1 MRFVIIAIVGFLWAQ
16 GQPIWYTF
24 SEDDYGSYT
33 QVRAIAQDPT
43 TGLVYVGTNQGI
55 SEYDGERW
63 RFYPTTGL
71 VRGLAISP
79 NHRIWVGARGDFGE
93 LKTDSIG
100 RLYYVSYRGFL
111 PRDKQNFG
119 DIEWVFSDVQNNIYF
134 VSPRAVIYVD
144 GNQLAVAP
152 YPILL
157 NSEVL
162 LTSAGKVG
170 DEVWVNLRG
179 GGGLHKLTSNALQPI
194 PQGNLFD
201 DKYVSAILSVG
212 NTVFILTEE
221 GAVYAGGRSGAS
233 GFNRIKVQDE
243 AYLRENRIYKA
254 AALGEYLL
262 IGTYNGGVL
271 VIDTQ
276 GRTQERWTK
285 AQGFPDDAIYAV
297 FVDEAGHAWIS
308 HGRGLTHVLYGLP
321 LRKYANVGIEGKITD
336 ILPDGANLY
345 VTTIQ
350 GVYRFRA
357 KDKRAE
363 RLAGITAECW
373 RLVRLNNRI
382 LLASSQ
388 GLYDITDGTPTPL
401 LRDKAFV
408 GILPS
413 SQSSDIAYVYGRG
426 GLYLLKYEG
435 GRWKESALLY
445 PQDVQSL
452 LEDKQVLWLGMP
464 NGLLKYDL
472 ATRQIQATEEKLG
485 LEKASYFVGR
495 IQDQILAQSAQAIY
509 ALKEGTG
516 KFEPVP
522 NLGNLLISERVDRII
537 SAGSHLLVRHPEGLR
552 TLTSTS
558 AGYALGFLIEDKPL
572 TLNLLGRRPDVVQVE
587 GNTVWAAYKD
597 EILTGS
603 LTFQPRMLPPTLVR
617 AAIIGEDSLLWGGRY
632 YSPEEMKISL
642 QQPDK
647 AIPEVPVS
655 LAYGKILISWLN
667 PYGNLARTRF
677 RYRLIQSGEQRDWS
691 YIESGASIPFADL
704 FEGDYVLEV
713 QAITPF
719 GIEAPPFKYSFRVL
733 PPWWRT
739 TWAYV
744 LYGILALL
752 LVFALIRLNA
762 ARLEARNRE
771 LEAIVRA
778 RTAELQESYSKLSAA
793 KKDLEQAYEDLKN
806 TQQQLIQSEKMAALG
821 QLIAGVAHEINTP
834 IGAISAAAS
843 NISKSLPQTLQQ
855 YPELISILGDMA
867 PLFYQMVDRTLGF
880 TGSLT
885 SREERQYRR
894 QLTEWLEQHNIPNA
908 ANLAQSLIKIGLFEN
923 LDPFLPLLKHPKA
936 SFIIDMVGNIG
947 KLRLNVDNI
956 ELAVNK
962 TQKIVF
968 ALKAYSRKG
977 VEERPEYMN
986 IVDTVET
993 VLIIYHNQLKYGIE
1007 VTKEYDPDLP
1017 QILGLP
1023 DQIAQVWTNIISNAI
1038 QAMQGKGSLHIRV
1051 KREGDEIVVSF
1062 TDSGPGIPKEI
1073 QDKIFEAFFTT
1084 KPAGEGTGLGLDI
1097 SRRIVEKHGGKIYFE
1112 SEPGKTTFYVRLP
1125 IKTPFEKA
1133 VLSQQT
1139 VQSA

>member
-1 MRFVIIAIVGFLWAQ
+1 MRALGFLIGFLWAQ
-16 GQPIWYTF
+16 GYPIWYTF
-24 SEDDYGSYT
+24 SEDDYGAYT
-33 QVRAIAQDPT
+33 QVRAITQDPT
-43 TGLVYVGTNQGI
+43 TGLIYVGTNQGI
-55 SEYDGERW
+55 SEYDGQRW
-63 RFYPTTGL
+63 KFYPTTSL

-79 NHRIWVGARGDFGE
+79 NHRIWVGSRGDFGE
-93 LKTDSIG
+93 LKTDSLG
-100 RLYYVSYRGFL
+100 RLYYASYRGFL

-119 DIEWVFSDVQNNIYF
+119 DIEWVFSDAQNSVYF
-134 VSPRAVIYVD
+134 AGPKSVIYVD
-144 GNQLAVAP
+144 GSQLAVAP
-152 YPILL
+152 YPLPLGADVI
-157 NSEVL
+157 V
-162 LTSAGKVG
+162 TAAGKVG

-179 GGGLHKLTSNALQPI
+179 GGGLHKLNPNSMQPI
-194 PQGNLFD
+194 PQGKVFN
-201 DKYVSAILSVG
+201 DKYVSAIVSLG
-212 NTVFILTEE
+212 NSVFILTDDGDVYE
-221 GAVYAGGRSGAS
+221 GKRSGAG
-233 GFNRIKVQDE
+233 GFTPIKLQDQ

-254 AALGEYLL
+254 TTLSEHILV
-262 IGTYNGGVL
+262 GTYNGGVL
-271 VIDTQ
+271 VIDAQ
-276 GRTQERWTK
+276 GRTLERWTK
-285 AQGFPDDAIYAV
+285 AQGFPDNAIYAL
-297 FVDEAGHAWIS
+297 FADEAGHAWVS

-321 LRKYANVGIEGKITD
+321 LRSYRGIGIEGKITD
-336 ILPDGANLY
+336 ILPNGPEVY
-345 VTTIQ
+345 VTSIQ
-350 GVYRFRA
+350 GTFKFRPQE
-357 KDKRAE
+357 KRAE
-363 RLAGITAECW
+363 KLPGINSECW
-373 RLVRLNNRI
+373 RLARLNNRI

-388 GLYDITDGTPTPL
+388 GLYDITGGTPVPII
-401 LRDKAFV
+401 RDKAFV
-408 GILPS
+408 GIVPS
-413 SQSSDIAYVYGRG
+413 SYNQQTAYAYGRG
-426 GLYLLKYEG
+426 GLYLLRYEG
-435 GRWKESALLY
+435 GAWKESSMLY
-445 PQDVQSL
+445 AQDVQSL
-452 LEDKQVLWLGMP
+452 VEDKQTLWLGTSG
-464 NGLLKYDL
+464 GLLKYDL
-472 ATRQIQATEEKLG
+472 STRKVQATDEELG

-495 IQDQILAQSAQAIY
+495 IQDQILVQGGQSIY
-509 ALKEGTG
+509 ALKEATG
-516 KFEPVP
+516 KFDPVP
-522 NLGNLLISERVDRII
+522 NLGSLLISERIDRIV
-537 SAGSHLLVRHPEGLR
+537 SVGSYLLVRHPEGLR
-552 TLTSTS
+552 VLSATSGGNALT
-558 AGYALGFLIEDKPL
+558 FFIDEKPL
-572 TLNLLGRRPDVVQVE
+572 TLNLLGRRPDVVYAQ
-587 GNTVWAAYKD
+587 GGTVWAAYKD
-597 EILTGS
+597 ELVTGN
-603 LTFQPRMLPPTLVR
+603 LTFQPLTLPPTLIR
-617 AAIIGEDSLLWGGRY
+617 ATVIGEDSLLWGGRY
-632 YSPEEMKISL
+632 YSPEEMKLLLS
-642 QQPDK
+642 QPDK

-677 RYRLIQSGEQRDWS
+677 RYRLSEAGEQRDWS

-704 FEGDYVLEV
+704 SEGNYTLEV

-719 GIEAPPFKYSFRVL
+719 GMEAPPFKYSFRVL

-744 LYGILALL
+744 LYVVLALL

-771 LEAIVRA
+771 LEAVVRA

-793 KKDLEQAYEDLKN
+793 KKDLEVAYEDLKN
-806 TQQQLIQSEKMAALG
+806 TQQQLVQSEKMAALG

-867 PLFYQMVDRTLGF
+867 PLFFQMVERTLGF

-894 QLTEWLEQHNIPNA
+894 QLTEWLEQNNIPNA
-908 ANLAQSLIKIGLFEN
+908 ANLAQSLIKIGIFDN
-923 LDPFLPLLKHPKA
+923 LEPFLPLLKHPKS

-956 ELAVNK
+956 ELAVGK

-977 VEERPEYMN
+977 VEDRPEYMS

-1007 VTKEYDPDLP
+1007 VTKEYDADLP

-1023 DQIAQVWTNIISNAI
+1023 DQISQVWTNIISNAI

-1051 KREGDEIVVSF
+1051 KREGDDIVTSF

-1112 SEPGKTTFYVRLP
+1112 SEPGKTTFFVRLP
-1125 IKTPFEKA
+1125 VKTPFEST
-1133 VLSQQT
+1133 VVSQQT